1 MSLPLVGMSTGC
13 LDRIQN
19 FLLNEECE
27 DRRTT
32 ATRRLDS
39 TNNFRGFENDI
50 ELEGIDSTGVSRNIA
65 LSIQNATIRPALKA
79 PPVIHDV
86 SFSVV
91 RGSLTM
97 IIGVVGSGKSTL
109 LKALVGEL
117 PCDAGFI
124 SAQSQDS
131 AYCSQTPWL
140 QNASVRSIICGPAN
154 TEVDRNWYKTVI
166 HACALDHDILE
177 LPGQD
182 DTLIGSRGVTLSG
195 GQKQRLVSGDISFL
209 DTANAPWLTT
219 VL

>member
-27 DRRTT
+27 DGRVVAERFLITSH
-32 ATRRLDS
+32 S
-39 TNNFRGFENDI
+39 TNIDTDI
-50 ELEGIDSTGVSRNIA
+50 ELQDMGGKEMPGNMA
-65 LSIQNATIRPALKA
+65 LSVHNVTIRPAMKA
-79 PPVIHDV
+79 PPALHDI
-86 SFSVV
+86 SFSAT

-97 IIGVVGSGKSTL
+97 VIGVVGSGKSTL

-117 PCDAGFI
+117 PCNNGSI

-140 QNASVRSIICGPAN
+140 QNASVRNIISGPAKDV
-154 TEVDRNWYKTVI
+154 EFDEAWYRTVL

-177 LPGQD
+177 LPDED

-195 GQKQRLVSGDISFL
+195 GQKQRLVSQVI
-209 DTANAPWLTT
+209 
-219 VL
+219 VLSAIPSD